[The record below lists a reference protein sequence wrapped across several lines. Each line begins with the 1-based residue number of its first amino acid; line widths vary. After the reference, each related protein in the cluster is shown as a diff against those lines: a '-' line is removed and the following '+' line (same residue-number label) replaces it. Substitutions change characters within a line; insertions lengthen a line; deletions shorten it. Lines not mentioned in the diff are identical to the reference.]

1 MLENMIHTGEKS
13 FFKIQNKMG
22 NFLTLYRRVSCV
34 SVRDSV
40 TRCLT
45 FVQELLLAGDGGVA
59 ARLSGP
65 VAAGVE
71 HTAHPHI
78 PTLYVTKFSTISL
91 YLTIFYVT

>member
-78 PTLYVTKFSTISL
+78 LTLYVTKFSTISL
-91 YLTIFYVT
+91 YLTMFYII